1 MARFFAKEQGARV
14 MVQGYGE
21 ATADKSVEVPES
33 VAAEL
38 RKHPGL
44 AEPEPV
50 IVKPKET
57 PKRNPSPAKGEKE

>member
-21 ATADKSVEVPES
+21 ATTETCVDVPES

-44 AEPEPV
+44 AAEPEA
-50 IVKPKET
+50 VKPKET
-57 PKRNPSPAKGEKE
+57 PKRNHSPAKGEKE

>member
-50 IVKPKET
+50 KPKET